1 MREDVSLNVVDS
13 LVIWIFL
20 KLIVGTDSIVAGGS
34 SGHLINETKKGIGY
48 YASRAS

>member
-1 MREDVSLNVVDS
+1 MRGDVSLNVVDS

-20 KLIVGTDSIVAGGS
+20 KLIVGTGIVAGGL